1 MVSLVVSLLVELLV
15 LLALAV
21 VLSGYERRSM
31 ALLHNRDAPI
41 AYLLLGVG
49 QPVADGGKLLMKSTT
64 PLVPDTQAVG
74 TSVGVVDLSEYQSS
88 DTRRSN
94 RYILSWHLL
103 AVAVPD

>member
-1 MVSLVVSLLVELLV
+1 MTHAASL
-15 LLALAV
+15 
-21 VLSGYERRSM
+21 YPRRSSWVDTIPT
-31 ALLHNRDAPI
+31 RRPRTAPTI
-41 AYLLLGVG
+41 AAVG
-49 QPVADGGKLLMKSTT
+49 LRCGAPRSTS
-64 PLVPDTQAVG
+64 LVPDMHAVG